1 MDNDLDQKEAFDSAV
16 QDVRSLTKRKDPLV
30 WEQEYEN
37 MGFDHP
43 RPDYLDPKWKL

>member
-1 MDNDLDQKEAFDSAV
+1 
-16 QDVRSLTKRKDPLV
+16 LV